1 MKSKAAQTERTL
13 SVGSGK
19 LITRVARL
27 FLGLAPFVAPKFAK
41 MARTLCSLR
50 WNERFAVPAT
60 LGLRKLSDYPV
71 SAKSLAVNLWIP
83 AKIRLS
89 LNDYTQAS
97 SYFGGLPPLCVT
109 LMEHATERSLFFDIG
124 ANVGLISI
132 AMANVLPASAIHA
145 FEANPFVY
153 RVLKDNFRENCPA
166 ARAHN
171 VAVSNKSGYLEL
183 NTIHNDSGSGSLD
196 PARFVSSTTWHGQRI
211 SPEKIKVPTTTLSEF
226 VLSSLNDQWDRA
238 DKILIKIDVEGHEL
252 QVLQGMEALF
262 SDKHKSSLCVVEC
275 ANENIGAVGDIFA
288 AWGFSAHR
296 PCWNGELATF
306 PHHTDL
312 VFRR

>member
-1 MKSKAAQTERTL
+1 MMHKVENRERTL
-13 SVGSGK
+13 SAGAGK
-19 LITRVARL
+19 LVTRVTRL
-27 FLGLAPFVAPKFAK
+27 FLGLAPFVTPKFAK
-41 MARTLCSLR
+41 MARALGSLR

-83 AKIRLS
+83 AKVRLS

-109 LMEHATERSLFFDIG
+109 LMEHATERSLFFDVG

-145 FEANPFVY
+145 FEANPSIY
-153 RVLKDNFRENCPA
+153 HVLKDNFRENCPA
-166 ARAHN
+166 AQAHN
-171 VAVSNKSGYLEL
+171 VAVSDKSGYLEL

-196 PARFVSSTTWHGQRI
+196 PARFVYATTWHRQRI
-211 SPEKIKVPTTTLSEF
+211 RPLKIKVPTTTLSEF
-226 VLSSLNDQWDRA
+226 VFSSLSDQWDSA
-238 DKILIKIDVEGHEL
+238 DRILVKIDVEGHEL
-252 QVLQGMEALF
+252 HVLKGMNALL
-262 SDKHKSSLCVVEC
+262 SDNRKSTLCVVESS
-275 ANENIGAVGDIFA
+275 NENIDAVSEIFA
-288 AWGFSAHR
+288 AWGFTPHR
-296 PCWNGELATF
+296 PCWNTELSTF

-312 VFRR
+312 VFKR